1 MAWCMLAL
9 LCPLTDQAAITAAL
23 YSHLSSVTCHGRGI
37 VTIMICPVMGVQG
50 QVRVED
56 VRGKVETQS
65 VIMLYCLT
73 KFCLSHYP
81 QRHE

>member
-56 VRGKVETQS
+56 V
-65 VIMLYCLT
+65 
-73 KFCLSHYP
+73 
-81 QRHE
+81 